1 MSHRPTRMECVLD
14 WLGRS
19 ALVLVLLVGAIQLY
33 NQLCPVAAPV
43 GCAVGRET
51 LEKK

>member
-1 MSHRPTRMECVLD
+1 MSRPTRMECVLD

-19 ALVLVLLVGAIQLY
+19 ALLLVLIVGAVQLY
-33 NQLCPVAAPV
+33 NQLCPVAEPV
-43 GCAVGRET
+43 VCAVHRET